1 MEYRLADDGSMTVLN
16 DTANFYRYFDFT
28 QIVEA
33 FCEAVAQTLRT
44 ELLPELDYLV
54 RWERACS
61 RMRDV
66 VDMPGR
72 KVTQFILFTRQN
84 NGVFPKARRNMFP
97 ELSDAEIAALAVIVR
112 EELVNVSERK

>member
-1 MEYRLADDGSMTVLN
+1 MRGGGADAQDG
-16 DTANFYRYFDFT
+16 TA
-28 QIVEA
+28 A
-33 FCEAVAQTLRT
+33 RT
-44 ELLPELDYLV
+44 GLSRPLGK
-54 RWERACS
+54 ACS

-84 NGVFPKARRNMFP
+84 NGVFPKAHREKFP
-97 ELSDAEIAALAVIVR
+97 ELSDAEIAALAAIVR